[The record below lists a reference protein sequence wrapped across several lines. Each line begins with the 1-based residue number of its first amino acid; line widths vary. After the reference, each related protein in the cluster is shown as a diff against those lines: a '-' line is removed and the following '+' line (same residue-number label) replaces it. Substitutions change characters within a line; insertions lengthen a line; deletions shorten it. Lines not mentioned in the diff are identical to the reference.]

1 MMERWCCQTGCGH
14 EAMRNPVEC
23 LVFPR
28 HGSQATR
35 RSQPSSAPGHTPC
48 SPSVPGDY
56 GMIMSLSPLPSPE
69 AALTSQVTLG
79 CVAKS
84 LHKLVHEVSSP
95 TSHAGDFTT
104 PWNRGHP
111 HVIYTL
117 TPFLNFVLSPL
128 YLSRWEQ
135 ALPSLQQFL
144 SWSRLL
150 QAQGGEE
157 SRYRTSGGVCLP
169 TLLHLGPSW
178 GRLFTCLWLQSPP

>member
-1 MMERWCCQTGCGH
+1 MPW
-14 EAMRNPVEC
+14 
-23 LVFPR
+23 

-35 RSQPSSAPGHTPC
+35 RSQPSSALGHTPC
-48 SPSVPGDY
+48 SPSVSGDY
-56 GMIMSLSPLPSPE
+56 GMIMSLSPLPLSE
-69 AALTSQVTLG
+69 AALTSRVTLG

-111 HVIYTL
+111 HAIYTL

-150 QAQGGEE
+150 RARGGEE
-157 SRYRTSGGVCLP
+157 SRYHTGGGVCLP
-169 TLLHLGPSW
+169 TLLHLGPSR
-178 GRLFTCLWLQSPP
+178 GRPFTCLWLQSPP